1 MSGSSTDRRA
11 GRSRL
16 RMGVALGLASFAG
29 TCDRIYLFKRE
40 APLSAW
46 PDPACVE
53 SRLRAEPSLGD
64 VTAIGP
70 HALSDDPRLTLH
82 TFSVATP
89 EIEVRLWLQT
99 DVAHEDME
107 ISLHWSRLN
116 RRPADAEMNK
126 ITGLMDVV
134 EERLLAC
141 RGVPQPA
148 AFKSNQNW

>member
-1 MSGSSTDRRA
+1 MGGSSTDRRA

-16 RMGVALGLASFAG
+16 RLGVAQGLASFAG
-29 TCDRIYLFKRE
+29 TCDRIYQLKRE

-46 PDPACVE
+46 PDPDCVE
-53 SRLRAEPSLGD
+53 RRLRAEPSLGD

-70 HALSDDPRLTLH
+70 YPSSDDARLTLH
-82 TFSVATP
+82 TFGVATP

-99 DVAHEDME
+99 DVAHEDMD

-116 RRPADAEMNK
+116 RRPADAEVNK
-126 ITGLMDVV
+126 ITGLMNVI
-134 EERLLAC
+134 EERVRAC